1 MSRAEL
7 KQLAKKQI
15 KGNIPILFVF
25 SIIANLSSTTGNIF
39 ANNFKFN
46 KMTSLDAIRAMI
58 PAMIGFGLLLW
69 LLVFVVF
76 SPLKISLDYT
86 YLKVADEEKPQFNM
100 LGYGFRNCWTQSALL
115 GFFSN
120 VFIFLWSL
128 LFVIPGIIKSYSYRM
143 SSYIM
148 AENPEISALDAI
160 TKSKQ
165 MMKGHKFELF
175 VLDLSF
181 ILWYL
186 LVAITLGIASIYV
199 MPYTTA
205 TRANFYLKLKEEQAE

>member
-25 SIIANLSSTTGNIF
+25 GIIANLSLSVALSTFGYSFQGIMINIG
-39 ANNFKFN
+39 
-46 KMTSLDAIRAMI
+46 SI
-58 PAMIGFGLLLW
+58 LLLW

-76 SPLKISLDYT
+76 SPLQISLAHT